1 MKKRCNSTVYDYD
14 LDSPVWQWRDDAE
27 KQESQRLF
35 ALEAQWQRK
44 MAALRAAPRPE
55 EPAPVEETTIE
66 QDIDDFH
73 RWCRHDMS
81 PEDWGAF
88 QSLILR
94 QKTAKW
100 QAFIGSVMDDYE
112 PDEIFMLLQFKIDR
126 MVDYWRQFSH
136 GADDDYIRAQMELA
150 SRLLQIVIHEGT
162 DKAYSKE
169 LPYVNLRNKARF
181 KVRYCTRSFRLG
193 KRQGVR
199 YRKAYNLL
207 FKLLQEN
214 ILHWWD

>member
-1 MKKRCNSTVYDYD
+1 MEKNCNNTVYDYD
-14 LDSPVWQWRDDAE
+14 LDSPVWQWRDEAE
-27 KQESQRLF
+27 KQEAQRLF

-44 MAALRAAPRPE
+44 IAALRAAPCPE
-55 EPAPVEETTIE
+55 EPATAEEMTVEQLVAELHKT
-66 QDIDDFH
+66 F
-73 RWCRHDMS
+73 RHDMS
-81 PEDWGAF
+81 PEDWKAF
-88 QSLILR
+88 QELIDR

-100 QAFIGSVMDDYE
+100 QAFIGSVMGDFN
-112 PDEIFMLLQFKIDR
+112 PTEIFMVLQFKIDR

-136 GADDDYIRAQMELA
+136 LANGDYIRAQMELA

-162 DKAYSKE
+162 DEAYSEE
-169 LPYVNLRNKARF
+169 LPYVNLRNEARF
-181 KVRYCTRSFRLG
+181 KVRYCTKSFWLG
-193 KRQGVR
+193 KQQGVR

>member
-1 MKKRCNSTVYDYD
+1 MKKNSNDTVYDYD
-14 LDSPVWQWRDDAE
+14 LDSPVWQWRDEAE
-27 KQESQRLF
+27 KQEAQRLF

-44 MAALRAAPRPE
+44 MAALRSAPCPE

-81 PEDWGAF
+81 PEDWKAF
-88 QSLILR
+88 QELDRR
-94 QKTAKW
+94 QKVAKW
-100 QAFIGSVMDDYE
+100 QAFIGSVMGDYD
-112 PDEIFMLLQFKIDR
+112 PTEIFMVLQFKIDR

-136 GADDDYIRAQMELA
+136 GANDDYIRAQMELA

-162 DKAYSKE
+162 EAYSE
-169 LPYVNLRNKARF
+169 DLPYVNLRNEARF
-181 KVRYCTRSFRLG
+181 KVRYCTECFLLG
-193 KRQGVR
+193 KRQEVR

-214 ILHWWD
+214 ILNWWD